1 MVQAVEIILHG
12 YCAEN
17 IVTPEPSKKLE

>member
-1 MVQAVEIILHG
+1 MVQAVEIPLHG